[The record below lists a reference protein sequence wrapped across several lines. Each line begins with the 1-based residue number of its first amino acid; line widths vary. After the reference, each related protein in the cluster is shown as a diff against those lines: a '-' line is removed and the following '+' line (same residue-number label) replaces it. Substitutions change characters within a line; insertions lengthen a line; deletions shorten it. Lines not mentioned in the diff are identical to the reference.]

1 MAEELVP
8 YDPPQPFESASQPFS
23 LPKYIAALKRKW
35 WLLLLTTLI
44 PLGAS
49 IYFVRVQPVVYVS
62 RATAWVRGKLRLADV
77 GQYTE
82 DVQTFFG
89 TQIELLRSERM
100 MIRAMER
107 VKASPAALDPPK
119 DSLGRPDLPRIRVV
133 QAPKSSVI
141 TLEASSENSNY
152 VRAFLDALIDEF
164 MSYRKEIRT
173 STSGDALNSVSAQI
187 YKVEADLKSE
197 QEKLA
202 AFSRTNNV
210 ALLEES
216 LRGGGS
222 QLAQQ
227 NAQIAFLKLETELLN
242 ATAIEKQAGVGP
254 STNGVVVH
262 TNAAIAA
269 VSSVLGSQSGNS
281 PDFLSAQQQLE
292 VLKIRRQQLGKF
304 LRPKHPKMVRLSD
317 EIAQAEQVIAVYQSR
332 NAEQIRVQQAANQI
346 RLTKLQESADELAR
360 KVAEANRRMA
370 EYEQIRAGIARQQVY
385 YERLLALLQGVDLN
399 SSMNQEDVAIL
410 ERATEGRPP
419 KSQAP
424 LIIGGAAFMG
434 LFLGLGVVFL
444 LVRADDRCDSVL
456 EIKSQFP
463 EPLFGQVPEV
473 EITGPDGQIPVLT
486 PEDTRHILVES
497 CRGLRSSLLF
507 GTHGKDRP
515 RLITVTS
522 AAPDEGKSTI
532 SLNLASALA
541 QGGARVLLI
550 DADIRRGH
558 LHKILGIAV
567 EPGLTECVEQ
577 GGELSKFVVPTKT
590 KGLFFVPRGRVSISG
605 ELFLSAS
612 FDKLLES
619 CRREFDYTILDS
631 IPVFAA
637 DDATTLAP
645 KSDGVLFVMRRSH
658 TRAKLAQEALDLLYQ
673 RRSKVLG
680 IVFNR
685 ADTSSRNYN
694 YYKYSKYYSEN
705 ATV

>member
-1 MAEELVP
+1 MPEELVP
-8 YDPPQPFESASQPFS
+8 YESQQTLETASRPFS
-23 LPKYIAALKRKW
+23 VRKFVKALKRKW
-35 WLLLLTTLI
+35 WLLLLTTSI
-44 PLGAS
+44 PLGGA
-49 IYFVRVQPVVYVS
+49 IYFVQVQPVTYVS
-62 RATAWVRGKLRLADV
+62 RATAWVRGKLRLAEV

-100 MIRAMER
+100 LIRAMER
-107 VKASPAALDPPK
+107 VKSSPAALDPPK

-141 TLEASSENSNY
+141 TVEASSENVVY

-164 MSYRKEIRT
+164 MSYRKEIRA

-187 YKVEADLKSE
+187 YKVEADLKTE

-216 LRGGGS
+216 LRGGGG

-242 ATAIEKQAGVGP
+242 ATAIEKQAGVGA
-254 STNGVVVH
+254 STNAVVVH

-269 VSSVLGSQSGNS
+269 VSAVLGSQGGTS

-317 EIAQAEQVIAVYQSR
+317 EIAQAEQVIAVYQNR
-332 NAEQIRVQQAANQI
+332 NAEQIKAQQAANQI

-424 LIIGGAAFMG
+424 FMIAGAAFIG
-434 LFLGLGVVFL
+434 LVLGIGIVFL
-444 LVRADDRCDSVL
+444 LVRADDRCESVL
-456 EIKSQFP
+456 ELKSQFP
-463 EPLFGQVPEV
+463 EPVFGQVPEV
-473 EITGPDGQIPVLT
+473 EVTGPDGQIPVLT
-486 PEDTRHILVES
+486 ADDTRHILVES
-497 CRGLRSSLLF
+497 CRSLRSSLLF

-515 RLITVTS
+515 RVITVTS

-541 QGGARVLLI
+541 QGGERVLLV
-550 DADIRRGH
+550 DADVRRGH
-558 LHKILGIAV
+558 LHKILGLHSG
-567 EPGLTECVEQ
+567 PGLTECVGE
-577 GGELSKFVVPTKT
+577 GGELSQYVVSTKS
-590 KGLFFVPRGRVSISG
+590 KGLFFLPRGKVSTTG
-605 ELFLSAS
+605 ELFLSPS
-612 FDKLLES
+612 FDALIEVARK
-619 CRREFDYTILDS
+619 EFDYVILDS

-637 DDATTLAP
+637 DDATTLGP
-645 KSDGVLFVMRRSH
+645 KSDGVLFVIRRSH

-673 RRSKVLG
+673 RRAKVLG

-685 ADTSSRNYN
+685 ADTSARNYN

-705 ATV
+705 AAV